1 VTVPITKPAGATIV
15 VATITGGAAGY
26 FFGVSG
32 VDGSKEV
39 LVGTKGV
46 YRGVTLLDEDGGK
59 TTALHVF
66 SRGPW
71 TITLSDPRSAPLFT
85 GSFSGSGDTVGV
97 YQGNGGTA
105 TVTGGIAGD
114 LFRITAYGAGRL
126 VGTLF
131 SSTDGAS
138 HPVHWPGGV
147 ALIKVRAV
155 GPWAISIT

>member
-1 VTVPITKPAGATIV
+1 VTVPITKPGGATTV
-15 VATITGGAAGY
+15 VATITGGAAGH

-32 VDGSKEV
+32 VDGSKEI
-39 LVGTKGV
+39 LVGTQGV
-46 YRGVTLLDEDGGK
+46 YRGSTLLDEDGGT

-97 YQGNGGTA
+97 YEGPGGTA
-105 TVTGGIAGD
+105 TVTGGTAGAR
-114 LFRITAYGAGRL
+114 FQITAYGAGGL

-131 SSTDGAS
+131 SGIDGGS
-138 HPVHWPGGV
+138 HPFHWPGGV
-147 ALIKVRAV
+147 ALIKVRTV
-155 GPWAISIT
+155 GPWSVSIT